1 MFYSKASR
9 LFRYAYHNTGLAL
22 FLAGMLFS
30 SIVSAVLIHGF
41 HVEKPRVS
49 CVVAKRSE
57 GGQILRLWACESP
70 QSARRN
76 PQGKAMLLDI
86 TCIGIYL
93 ERGWLR
99 LCFAQEDI
107 DIEFWT
113 TKIMPIGL
121 FSALCMATGN
131 IPYMYLSVRPL
142 SFIHAPRLVQM
153 MRSHP

>member
-86 TCIGIYL
+86 TCIGGHRHRVLDNKNYAHWFVFRTL
-93 ERGWLR
+93 HGHWKHSLYVP
-99 LCFAQEDI
+99 LGKAALLHSC
-107 DIEFWT
+107 T
-113 TKIMPIGL
+113 S
-121 FSALCMATGN
+121 FSPNDAITSL
-131 IPYMYLSVRPL
+131 
-142 SFIHAPRLVQM
+142 IHEY
-153 MRSHP
+153 